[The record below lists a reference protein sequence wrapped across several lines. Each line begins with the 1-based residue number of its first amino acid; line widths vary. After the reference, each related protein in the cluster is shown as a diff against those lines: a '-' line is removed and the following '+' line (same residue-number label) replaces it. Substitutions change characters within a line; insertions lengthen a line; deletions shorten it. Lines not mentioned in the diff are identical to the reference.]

1 MLDVRDLCVHYGA
14 APALT
19 NVSLAIGDGELV
31 SLVGPNGAGKTTLV
45 NALAGLHRPTSG
57 TMTMDGR
64 GLMRLAPHRFCDC
77 GIALVPEGRRLF
89 SRMSVRENLDIGGY
103 RGARAARAAS
113 IDGVCALFPA
123 VRGKLDAAAGTLS
136 GGQQQMVAIGRALM
150 AKPRLLL
157 LDEPSLGLS
166 PLMVRAMFQAIRDVH
181 AAGTA
186 VLLVEQ
192 NAEMALD
199 IADRAYL
206 LEEGRI
212 VAAGSARE
220 LREHPD
226 LRRAFLG
233 ALDASLREEGT

>member
-1 MLDVRDLCVHYGA
+1 MLDVRELRVHYGA
-14 APALT
+14 APALWD
-19 NVSLAIGDGELV
+19 VSLAIAKGELV

-45 NALAGLHRPTSG
+45 NAIAGLRRATSG
-57 TMTMDGR
+57 RMTMDGR
-64 GLMRLAPHRFCDC
+64 DLTRLPPHRFCAS

-89 SRMSVRENLDIGGY
+89 TRMSVRENLEIGGY
-103 RGARAARAAS
+103 RAAARAVRTAS
-113 IDGVCALFPA
+113 LERVCALFPA
-123 VRGKLDAAAGTLS
+123 IRDKLDAPAGSLS

-166 PLMVRAMFQAIRDVH
+166 PLMVHAMFGAIRDVH

-192 NAEMALD
+192 NVVMALD
-199 IADRAYL
+199 LADRAYL

-212 VAAGSARE
+212 AASGPAGD
-220 LREHPD
+220 LRNHPD
-226 LRRAFLG
+226 LRRAYLG
-233 ALDASLREEGT
+233 ATQR

>member
-123 VRGKLDAAAGTLS
+123 VRGKLGAAAGTLS

>member
-64 GLMRLAPHRFCDC
+64 DLTRLAPHRFCDC

-136 GGQQQMVAIGRALM
+136 GGQQQMLAIGRALM

-192 NAEMALD
+192 NVEMALD

-212 VAAGSARE
+212 VAAGSASE
-220 LREHPD
+220 LRDHPD
-226 LRRAFLG
+226 LRRAYLG
-233 ALDASLREEGT
+233 ATEQ

>member
-1 MLDVRDLCVHYGA
+1 MLDVRELRVHYGA
-14 APALT
+14 APALWD
-19 NVSLAIGDGELV
+19 VSLAIAKGELV

-45 NALAGLHRPTSG
+45 NAIAGLRKATSG
-57 TMTMDGR
+57 RMTMDGR
-64 GLMRLAPHRFCDC
+64 DLTRLPPHRFCAS

-89 SRMSVRENLDIGGY
+89 ARMSVRENLEIGGY
-103 RGARAARAAS
+103 RAAARGVRTAS
-113 IDGVCALFPA
+113 IERVCALFPA
-123 VRGKLDAAAGTLS
+123 IRDKLDAPAGSLS

-166 PLMVRAMFQAIRDVH
+166 PLMVHAMFGAIRDVH

-192 NAEMALD
+192 NVVMALD
-199 IADRAYL
+199 LADRAYL

-212 VAAGSARE
+212 AASGPAGD
-220 LREHPD
+220 LRNHPD
-226 LRRAFLG
+226 LRRAYLG
-233 ALDASLREEGT
+233 ATQR